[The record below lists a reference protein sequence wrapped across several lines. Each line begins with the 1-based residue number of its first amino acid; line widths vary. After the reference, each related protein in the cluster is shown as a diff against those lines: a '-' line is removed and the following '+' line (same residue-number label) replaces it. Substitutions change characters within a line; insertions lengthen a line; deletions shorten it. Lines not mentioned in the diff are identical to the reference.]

1 MATKP
6 TLRQRLCLVAGLC
19 AAACVSVPLPAA
31 AQQASADTTSCI
43 QRDGNLARPRIGLAL
58 GGGGARGM
66 SHVRI
71 LKKLETL
78 GIPVDCIAGTSAGA
92 LIGAMYASGRSTDEI
107 EQLILTTDWKD
118 VFNDALPRRDRSLRR
133 KAEDTTR
140 LTQVGIGFRS
150 DKGVGI
156 AAGVSEGAKLLALF
170 ERATGSGRVS
180 GRFDDLPIPFRAVA
194 TDINTGKPVVI
205 DHGSL
210 PMAMRASMSLPAI
223 FQPVAMEGKIL
234 LDGGVSDQIPI
245 DVVRAMGAQ
254 RIIAVDVGTPLSV
267 LDRSASIVEVLDQL
281 SGFLTTGSAA
291 RQLETLGPDDLVIRP
306 DLDDRVATGDFQK
319 AALALEIG
327 QAAADAATPAL
338 RSFVYAPPAHA
349 TTPRPVPVP
358 PDPEIAFVH
367 IVNHTDYADDLL
379 LSYLPVTPGQRLDTG
394 AMQAGIMRAYGL
406 GTLASITYEVKR
418 ENGQV
423 GVEVVATPKP
433 NGPAYLEAG
442 LTLSNDLQGNRE
454 TNLRAGVLFA
464 PLSPYGA
471 EARVVLQLGS
481 EPGLTGEYYHPFDL
495 ANRYAA
501 SVQGGY
507 QSRSFNVFDAQGYQ
521 VERYRLDRY
530 GVSAFLF
537 RNFSNVL
544 SIGVGAERYAGSA
557 RVEIGDP
564 AVRREDFQDGAVR
577 VVATLDDIDSL
588 FFPRDGVLA
597 RFGLRGSRDWMGADA
612 EFDQIDFDAYAAKSF
627 GRHAVQLGSS
637 YHVTASG
644 EAPLQSIY
652 RLGGRWRLAGFQ
664 HNQLTG
670 KHYAL
675 VFAGYTYE
683 LANFRG
689 RSAQVGGTL
698 EYGNAWQRRSD
709 MDLDDGIL
717 NASVFIGFDSWIG
730 PLIFGIGDRKGSD
743 PIIFVELGQGL

>member
-1 MATKP
+1 MATHP
-6 TLRQRLCLVAGLC
+6 GLRVSLYLAPALL
-19 AAACVSVPLPAA
+19 AAACMSIPFRAA
-31 AQQASADTTSCI
+31 AQETAAMATSCE

-92 LIGAMYASGRSTDEI
+92 LIGAMYASGRSPDDI
-107 EQLILTTDWKD
+107 EQLILSIDWKD
-118 VFNDALPRRDRSLRR
+118 VMNDALPRRDRSLRR
-133 KAEDTTR
+133 KAEDAQRLTR
-140 LTQVGIGFRS
+140 LGIGFGS
-150 DKGVGI
+150 EKGVGI
-156 AAGVSEGAKLLALF
+156 AGGVSEGAKLLALF
-170 ERATGSGRVS
+170 EQATGTGRVS
-180 GRFDDLPIPFRAVA
+180 GSFDELPIPFRAVA
-194 TDINTGKPVVI
+194 TDINTGKPVVLGR
-205 DHGSL
+205 GSL

-223 FQPVAMEGKIL
+223 FQPVAMDGKVL

-245 DVVRAMGAQ
+245 DVVRDMGAQ

-327 QAAADAATPAL
+327 QVAADAATPAL
-338 RSFVYAPPAHA
+338 RSFVYTAPAHA
-349 TTPRPVPVP
+349 SSPRHAPVT
-358 PDPEIAFVH
+358 PDPEIAFVR
-367 IVNHTDYADDLL
+367 IVNHTDYADALL
-379 LSYLPVTPGQRLDTG
+379 LSYLPVAPGQRLDTR

-406 GTLASITYEVKR
+406 DTLASITYEVKR
-418 ENGQV
+418 EDGQV

-433 NGPAYLEAG
+433 SGPAYLEAG

-464 PLSPYGA
+464 PLTPYGA

-481 EPGLTGEYYHPFDL
+481 EPGLTGEYYHPFDI
-495 ANRYAA
+495 ADRYAA
-501 SVQGGY
+501 SVAGGY
-507 QSRSFNVFDAQGYQ
+507 QSRSFNVFDEQGYQ

-530 GVSAFLF
+530 GLSALLF
-537 RNFSNVL
+537 RNFSSVL
-544 SIGVGAERYAGSA
+544 SVGAGAERYAGSA

-564 AVRREDFQDGAVR
+564 AVRRTDFQDGAVR

-588 FFPRDGVLA
+588 FFPRNGVLA
-597 RFGLRGSRDWMGADA
+597 RFGLRGSRDWMGADE

-644 EAPLQSIY
+644 VAPLQSIY

-670 KHYAL
+670 QHYAL

-709 MDLDDGIL
+709 MDLDDGIF
-717 NASVFIGFDSWIG
+717 NASLFVGFDSWIG

-743 PIIFVELGQGL
+743 PIIFIELGQGL